1 MRISELAR
9 RGEVSTATVKYY
21 LREELLPPGQLTSPT
36 QAQYDEKHVERL
48 RLIRALLATG
58 LSVATAKEVLQRMD
72 APPTDVLDL
81 LADVQMSLTPVL
93 EPVDR
98 DEVEALLSRWGY
110 DVGVALEGPVAAL
123 GHALAVARDAGF
135 EMSPELLDDYAAA
148 ARTIAELD
156 IAGVPT
162 DSPEAA
168 VRYVVLGTLLMEPVL
183 LAMRRLAH
191 ADASA
196 RRFP

>member
-1 MRISELAR
+1 M
-9 RGEVSTATVKYY
+9 STATVKYY
-21 LREELLPPGQLTSPT
+21 LREELLPPGRLTSPT
-36 QAQYDEKHVERL
+36 QAQYDEEHVERL

-72 APPTDVLDL
+72 APPADVLGL

-98 DEVEALLSRWGY
+98 GEVTALLQRWGY
-110 DVGVALEGPVAAL
+110 NAEVALDGPVAAL

-135 EMSPELLDDYAAA
+135 EMSPEMLDRYAAT
-148 ARTIAELD
+148 ARTIAEYD

-162 DSPEAA
+162 ESPEAA

>member
-21 LREELLPPGQLTSPT
+21 LREELLPPGRLTSPT
-36 QAQYDEKHVERL
+36 QAQYDEKHLERL

-72 APPTDVLDL
+72 APPTDVLGL

-98 DEVEALLSRWGY
+98 DEVETLLNRWGY

-135 EMSPELLDDYAAA
+135 EMSPDLLDDYAAA

>member
-1 MRISELAR
+1 M
-9 RGEVSTATVKYY
+9 STATVKFY

-36 QAQYDEKHVERL
+36 QAQYDETHVERL

-58 LSVATAKEVLQRMD
+58 LSVATAKEVLQHLD
-72 APPTDVLDL
+72 APPADVLGL
-81 LADVQMSLTPVL
+81 LAEVQMSLTPVR
-93 EPVDR
+93 EPVER
-98 DEVEALLSRWGY
+98 EEVVALLQRWGY
-110 DVGVALEGPVAAL
+110 DPEVALDGPVAAL

-135 EMSPELLDDYAAA
+135 EMSPELLDGYADA
-148 ARTIAELD
+148 ARSVAERD

-162 DSPEAA
+162 ESPEAA

-191 ADASA
+191 ADAAA